1 MTQQNSPLEPQTG
14 AVLDEESGKA
24 QWKARLRN
32 VNYAVVGPIVGLILA
47 IIVFSILSPHF
58 LTYGNIINILRQVS
72 IIGVMAVGV
81 TFVIISAEI
90 DLSIAH
96 IMTLC
101 GLLAGALA
109 TGGYDIGFQ
118 LPVWLAFIVTILA
131 GAGIGAIAGFFN
143 AKLMVPS
150 FMATLAMMYI
160 AEGAYLFLSGAQPLY
175 GIPDS
180 LQWFGSGTLFGIP
193 VIILVFAFVFII
205 SHIVLSKT
213 VFGRNLYAIGGN
225 KEAAKMSGI
234 HVAKHKIIVL
244 MISGGCAALAGIMM
258 LGRVG
263 SAQVTAGVGL
273 MLPPIAAVILGGTAL
288 FGGSGSMWRT
298 LVGVFLMGVL
308 VNGLNLLGI
317 GSDGQNLAI
326 GLVLLIAV
334 AANVMS
340 SIRR

>member
-1 MTQQNSPLEPQTG
+1 MSQANQPLEPNTD
-14 AVLDEESGKA
+14 VVVPKKTTFLKE
-24 QWKARLRN
+24 RLKR
-32 VNYAVVGPIVGLILA
+32 VNFAVVGPVIGLILS
-47 IIVFSILSPHF
+47 IIIFSILSPHF
-58 LTYGNIINILRQVS
+58 LTVGNIINILRQIS

-96 IMTLC
+96 VMTLC

-109 TGGYDIGFQ
+109 TGGYDIGIQ
-118 LPVWLAFIVTILA
+118 LPVWLAIIVSIA
-131 GAGIGAIAGFFN
+131 VGAGIGAIAGFFN

-160 AEGAYLFLSGAQPLY
+160 AEGSYLFLSGAQPLY

-180 LQWFGSGTLFGIP
+180 LQWFGAGKIFGIP
-193 VIILVFAFVFII
+193 SIIVVFAVVFIV
-205 SHIVLSKT
+205 SHIVLSRT

-225 KEAAKMSGI
+225 KEAAQMSGI
-234 HVAKHKIIVL
+234 NVAKHKIIVL

-298 LVGVFLMGVL
+298 LVGVILMGVL
-308 VNGLNLLGI
+308 VNGLNLLGV
-317 GSDGQNLAI
+317 GSDGQNLVI
-326 GLVLLIAV
+326 GIVLLIAV
-334 AANVMS
+334 AANVMG
-340 SIRR
+340 SIKR